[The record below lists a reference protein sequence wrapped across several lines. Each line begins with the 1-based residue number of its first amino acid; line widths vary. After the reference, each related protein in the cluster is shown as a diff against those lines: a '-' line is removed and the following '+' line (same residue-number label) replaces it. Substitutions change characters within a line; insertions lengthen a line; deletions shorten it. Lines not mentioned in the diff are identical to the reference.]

1 MTEDTITTVSKEPKQ
16 KDPRRVEAGKKL
28 AQISKEAEARKKQER
43 ENAIKKEATSYGE
56 TFQTVLLVGGLAIFG
71 GLVYYFKSSTP
82 AVTPTPLTST
92 TPTPTPKPTTTKR
105 AIYSMDDD

>member
-28 AQISKEAEARKKQER
+28 AQISKEAKARKKQER

-56 TFQTVLLVGGLAIFG
+56 TFQTVVLVGGVVALG
-71 GLVYYFKSSTP
+71 GLVYYFKSTTP
-82 AVTPTPLTST
+82 AVTPITST
-92 TPTPTPKPTTTKR
+92 TPTATPKPTPTKR
-105 AIYSMDDD
+105 AIYSMDD

>member
-28 AQISKEAEARKKQER
+28 AQISKEAKARKKQEL
-43 ENAIKKEATSYGE
+43 ENAIKKVSYGE
-56 TFQTVLLVGGLAIFG
+56 TLQTVLLVGGLAIFG

-82 AVTPTPLTST
+82 TVTPTPLT
-92 TPTPTPKPTTTKR
+92 PKPMTTKR
-105 AIYSMDDD
+105 AIYSMD

>member
-1 MTEDTITTVSKEPKQ
+1 MTEDNTITTVSKEPKQ

-28 AQISKEAEARKKQER
+28 ALISKEAKARKKQER

-71 GLVYYFKSSTP
+71 GLVYYLKST
-82 AVTPTPLTST
+82 TPTPITST
-92 TPTPTPKPTTTKR
+92 TPTPTPKPTPTKR